1 LVPKKYY
8 EVVLVGGN
16 MTLQQLKY
24 MITVAERGSITEAAK
39 ELYISQPSLSG
50 AIKEVEKESGI
61 TIFSRCRA
69 GVALT
74 KEGMEFLGYARQVVQ
89 QMELLESKYIDK
101 KPAKQRFCVSTQHY
115 TFTTN
120 AFVELIQHFGQE
132 RFEFILNE
140 TQTHQIVED
149 VRNRFSDLGILYLCN
164 SNKNVLRKLFDE
176 YNLNFFELFTA
187 TPHIF
192 IGKDHP
198 LAKCASVR
206 LDDLKPYPRL
216 SFVQGT
222 YESSN
227 YSEELF
233 SNEPAE
239 RSIKV
244 SDRAAIV
251 NLMIGLDGY
260 TISSGIFPK
269 YLQGDSIVS
278 IPLEEDEVMHIG
290 YILNKDKELSE
301 LGEIYVE
308 ALKQYRT

>member
-1 LVPKKYY
+1 
-8 EVVLVGGN
+8 

-24 MITVAERGSITEAAK
+24 MIAVAEKGSITKAAK
-39 ELYISQPSLSG
+39 DLYISQPSLSG
-50 AIKEVEKESGI
+50 AIKEVEKEAGI

-74 KEGMEFLGYARQVVQ
+74 TEGMEFLGYARQVIQ
-89 QMELLESKYIDK
+89 QMELLEAKYISNE
-101 KPAKQRFCVSTQHY
+101 PAKQRFCVSTQHY

-120 AFVELIQHFGQE
+120 AFVELVQRFGQE

-140 TQTHQIVED
+140 TQTHQIIAD
-149 VRNRFSDLGILYLCN
+149 VRNRFSDLGILYLSHGN
-164 SNKNVLRKLFDE
+164 ESVLRKVFDE
-176 YNLNFFELFTA
+176 NSLDFYELFTA

-192 IGKDHP
+192 ISKDHP
-198 LAKCASVR
+198 LAECPSVR
-206 LDDLKPYPRL
+206 LSDLKPYPRL

-227 YSEELF
+227 FSEELF
-233 SNEPAE
+233 SNESVE
-239 RSIKV
+239 KSIKV

-278 IPLEEDEVMHIG
+278 IPLDEEEIMIIG
-290 YILNKDKELSE
+290 YILNKDDELSE
-301 LGEIYVE
+301 LGQIYVN
-308 ALKQYRT
+308 ALKEYQQ

>member
-1 LVPKKYY
+1 
-8 EVVLVGGN
+8 

-24 MITVAERGSITEAAK
+24 MIIIAERGSITEAAK
-39 ELYISQPSLSG
+39 ELYISQPGLSG
-50 AIKEVEKESGI
+50 AVKEVEKEAGI
-61 TIFSRCRA
+61 AIFNRCRA

-74 KEGMEFLGYARQVVQ
+74 KEGMEFLGYVRQVVQ
-89 QMELLESKYIDK
+89 KMELLESKYIDK
-101 KPAKQRFCVSTQHY
+101 KPAK
-115 TFTTN
+115 
-120 AFVELIQHFGQE
+120 
-132 RFEFILNE
+132 
-140 TQTHQIVED
+140 
-149 VRNRFSDLGILYLCN
+149 LYLCKN
-164 SNKNVLRKLFDE
+164 NENVLRKLFEE
-176 YNLNFFELFTA
+176 YSLNFYELFTA

-192 IGKDHP
+192 ISKDHP

-233 SNEPAE
+233 SNEPVE

-251 NLMIGLDGY
+251 NLMVGLDGY

-278 IPLEEDEVMHIG
+278 IPLKEDEVMHIG

-308 ALKQYRT
+308 ALKQYQT